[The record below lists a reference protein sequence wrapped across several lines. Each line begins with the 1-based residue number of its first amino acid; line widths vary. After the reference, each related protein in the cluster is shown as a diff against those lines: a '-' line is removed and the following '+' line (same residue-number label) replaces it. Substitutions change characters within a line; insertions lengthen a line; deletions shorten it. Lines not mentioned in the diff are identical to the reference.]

1 MRSRPSGKVARTY
14 RFSTRRNCSTLALTL
29 TWIKSRSDERSI
41 VPFSVIV
48 FIATGSRTGSIR
60 NRACD
65 GEIVHVDER
74 EVCLIQVKGAKRPR
88 ASFREPRFGAMYWSP
103 RRSYLEEGER

>member
-1 MRSRPSGKVARTY
+1 MSCDASGDAGHQGVIMRSRPSGKMARTY
-14 RFSTRRNCSTLALTL
+14 RFSTRRNSLALTL
-29 TWIKSRSDERSI
+29 MWIKSRSDERSI

-60 NRACD
+60 DIARD

-74 EVCLIQVKGAKRPR
+74 DICLIQVKGAKRPR
-88 ASFREPRFGAMYWSP
+88 ASF
-103 RRSYLEEGER
+103 